1 MQPQRVLHHHL
12 RASSA
17 TRRNSTWS
25 WLRRSSV
32 SQWSSA
38 VASYRQAPNGALRI
52 RSTNAVRTPLQ
63 GSSIDEEYICQ
74 PTHYPPGAK
83 KEVRPHAQTPLANF
97 VKFF

>member
-1 MQPQRVLHHHL
+1 M
-12 RASSA
+12 
-17 TRRNSTWS
+17 
-25 WLRRSSV
+25 
-32 SQWSSA
+32 
-38 VASYRQAPNGALRI
+38 APSEYGL
-52 RSTNAVRTPLQ
+52 STNAVRTPLQ